1 VKPEIYEKAR
11 FYSKRKRDVER
22 SMTMDKK
29 KTVYNWD
36 QVPVVINLPFV
47 AVILKANP
55 EVVRRYLASGK
66 LKGFKVGKEWRINK
80 SDLMD
85 FVGVKEETA

>member
-1 VKPEIYEKAR
+1 MYYEESNRGKNQFHERANQEIDFSGIKYGR
-11 FYSKRKRDVER
+11 I
-22 SMTMDKK
+22 TP
-29 KTVYNWD
+29 T
-36 QVPVVINLPFV
+36 
-47 AVILKANP
+47 
-55 EVVRRYLASGK
+55 SGK

>member
-1 VKPEIYEKAR
+1 
-11 FYSKRKRDVER
+11 
-22 SMTMDKK
+22 MDKK

-80 SDLMD
+80 SDLMA
-85 FVGVKEETA
+85 FVGVKEATA

>member
-1 VKPEIYEKAR
+1 
-11 FYSKRKRDVER
+11 
-22 SMTMDKK
+22 MDKK
-29 KTVYNWD
+29 TTFYNWD

-85 FVGVKEETA
+85 FVGVKEATA